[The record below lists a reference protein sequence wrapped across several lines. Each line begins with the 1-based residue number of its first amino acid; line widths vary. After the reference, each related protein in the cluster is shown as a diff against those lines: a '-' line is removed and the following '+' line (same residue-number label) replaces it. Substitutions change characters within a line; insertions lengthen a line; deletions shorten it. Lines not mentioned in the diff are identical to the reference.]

1 MATESTRS
9 APVALLAA
17 ATLASVV
24 FGDYAHEVGKWA
36 VCLHSALKAAS
47 EPCKA
52 LPTAHGLM
60 LGTLLSTF
68 VAMFS
73 AALAGLKGEKNSR
86 QAALIIFGAF
96 AGALFALLKAAADEV
111 GYPDPA
117 ILFRPLLI
125 YLVCACVAAAPFAL
139 LQWEHFDR
147 RDALALTARIAI
159 ALILAAALGTAL
171 QLAAEL
177 AWQGSEDRTS
187 ARKFVIAPVAAV
199 MAGAVVA
206 TVIAEPWL
214 GQGRALRRWAA
225 LCLTV
230 AACAALA
237 FVFVGYLAK
246 HGDGWLANSGAVGI
260 GHAPAVLLAL
270 LMGGLVVTALAVVA
284 GRPEG
289 VRRRIAWSA
298 LPAAGLGLF
307 VGHAAGR
314 LRIAA
319 EAMLEADLWLLAMTH
334 AAAAAT
340 VALTVL
346 LTDMTYRR
354 LALYLRGRC

>member
-1 MATESTRS
+1 MLLEGGEAEEAGVDGGAFEGGDGACDCLEIEFWDLGFEAFGGDAIDRAGAGIVAVAVATDAGVIPIGDVEGSVR
-9 APVALLAA
+9 AYDDVGGAEENL
-17 ATLASVV
+17 SVV
-24 FGDYAHEVGKWA
+24 GIG
-36 VCLHSALKAAS
+36 
-47 EPCKA
+47 
-52 LPTAHGLM
+52 
-60 LGTLLSTF
+60 
-68 VAMFS
+68 
-73 AALAGLKGEKNSR
+73 
-86 QAALIIFGAF
+86 
-96 AGALFALLKAAADEV
+96 AAADEV